1 METETETYL
10 VDNEKAAE
18 LLGVSKS
25 YISALKKVAG
35 CGGSHRFKV
44 AWLLEYLEEHPNF
57 RVRDGR
63 VQSDND

>member
-1 METETETYL
+1 METIETYL
-10 VDNEKAAE
+10 VNNTQAAE
-18 LLGVSKS
+18 HLGVSKS

-35 CGGSHRFKV
+35 CGGSHRFKM

-63 VQSDND
+63 VQADNE

>member
-1 METETETYL
+1 METIETYL
-10 VDNEKAAE
+10 VNNTQAAE
-18 LLGVSKS
+18 QLGVGKS

-35 CGGSHRFKV
+35 CGGSHRFKM

-63 VQSDND
+63 VQADNE